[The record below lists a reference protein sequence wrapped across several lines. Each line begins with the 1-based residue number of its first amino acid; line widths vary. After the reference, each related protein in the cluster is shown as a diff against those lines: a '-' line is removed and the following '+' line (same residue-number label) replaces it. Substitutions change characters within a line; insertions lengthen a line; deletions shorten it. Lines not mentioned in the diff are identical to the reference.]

1 MTREALRALGDR
13 IGDAVLDHV
22 DGVAHV
28 RAQSDRRGVRERTT
42 HVGLHVRVGDWQ
54 TGGAAT
60 IEGHDRAAATAK
72 ALASMRARL
81 AARAVW
87 CEQMGRACRA
97 ALEVLP

>member
-13 IGDAVLDHV
+13 MAEAVLVHV

-28 RAQSDRRGVRERTT
+28 RTQSDTRGIRVPST

-72 ALASMRARL
+72 A
-81 AARAVW
+81 RAVW